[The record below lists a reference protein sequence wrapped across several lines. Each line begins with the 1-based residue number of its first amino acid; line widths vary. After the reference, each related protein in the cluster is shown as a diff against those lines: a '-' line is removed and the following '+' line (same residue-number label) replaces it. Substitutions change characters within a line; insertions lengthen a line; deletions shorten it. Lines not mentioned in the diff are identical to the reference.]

1 MKVFR
6 RFLKCYARLNA
17 YYRFEF
23 VMQFVRDAL
32 MMYCFYALWDAL
44 FRQGMGYAGATR
56 IQVILYGV
64 YGAAVSAFVTRDG
77 CQTYIRDRIRQ
88 GTMDADLLKPVDLQ
102 AHMLMRDAAQKIARF
117 AQFTLPTLVI
127 FQLAM
132 GLFYLP
138 SPRDALLFAVS
149 VLLAYG
155 VLFSIN
161 YLFGMLCFYT
171 LSVENISFCYTAVVS
186 FFAGQLV
193 PLWMFPDWAQAVVN
207 VLPFRCIHD
216 IPMSIFI
223 GRFPAGQALRAL
235 GLQAAWLAILWACGA
250 LAWRRVRAH
259 VVSQG
264 G

>member
-1 MKVFR
+1 MKVFK
-6 RFLKCYARLNA
+6 RFLKCYCHLNT

-44 FRQGMGYAGATR
+44 FREGMGYEDATR
-56 IQVILYGV
+56 IQVIIYGV
-64 YGAAVSAFVTRDG
+64 YGAVMTTFITRDG

-88 GTMDADLLKPVDLQ
+88 GTMDADLLRPIGLQ
-102 AHMLMRDAAQKIARF
+102 LHMLMRDFSQKLSKLV
-117 AQFTLPTLVI
+117 QFTLPTLIV
-127 FQLAM
+127 FQLIM
-132 GLFYLP
+132 RLWFVPELQN
-138 SPRDALLFAVS
+138 AVMFLVS
-149 VLLAYG
+149 LILAYG

-171 LSVENISFCYTAVVS
+171 LTLENISFCYTAVVS

-193 PLWMFPDWAQAVVN
+193 PLWMFPEWAQRIVN
-207 VLPFRCIHD
+207 LLPFRCIHD

-223 GRFPAGQALRAL
+223 GRMTMAESLASLA
-235 GLQAAWLAILWACGA
+235 LQAAWLVILWICGA
-250 LAWRRVRAH
+250 LAWRRVRTH
-259 VVSQG
+259 VISQG